1 METILSYG
9 ESNMREAE
17 FLNQL
22 YALLDSPVAG
32 LDTQQKLQ
40 LIQDICEE
48 TQHINGQSRSLTCRI
63 VPFITGRRPTDEA
76 AHPGLGSSDNSS
88 MILPTGEGDENA
100 AYIPYSPGGLDGYT
114 AGTVEGIALEI

>member
-1 METILSYG
+1 
-9 ESNMREAE
+9 MREAE
-17 FLNQL
+17 FLNEL
-22 YALLDSPVAG
+22 YALRDSPVAC

-48 TQHINGQSRSLTCRI
+48 TQLINGQSRSLTCRI

-88 MILPTGEGDENA
+88 MILPAVQADENA
-100 AYIPYSPGGLDGYT
+100 AYILYNLDGLDGYT
-114 AGTVEGIALEI
+114 AEMLM